1 MNMTVS
7 DRAQEFIAQE
17 GGIITVRIE
26 QRLIPG

>member
-1 MNMTVS
+1 MNVIVTE
-7 DRAQEFIAQE
+7 RAQEFIAQE